1 MDSLSF
7 LSYKVALV
15 VKVLIVLNSAWNLLN
30 FRSGLI
36 KELIEKGHEVVLAAP
51 QDEHVP
57 ALKALGASFVNLP
70 MRAHGINPFA
80 DLKLLWNMVFL
91 LKAIKPTVLLA
102 YTVKPNIY
110 GGLAGRIV
118 SIPVINNI
126 AGLGSVFIKGGWVAS
141 VLTKL
146 YRLALARSFC
156 VFFQNPDDRLQF
168 IEKGLVR
175 VEKTNLVPGSGINL
189 NQFQVAPL
197 PCLRESRLPFEER
210 EFVFLLVSRLLRDK
224 GVIEY
229 VEAAR
234 HLKPLYPRAKFAL
247 LGSRDLENPNAVSD
261 KLFNNWQSE
270 GTVSYWGTS
279 SDVRI
284 ELALV
289 DCVVLPSYREGT
301 PRSLLE
307 AAAMGRPLIATDVP
321 GCREVVHAGLNGL
334 LCDPRD
340 YKSLATQMENV
351 LKMTPDKLYKFTQ
364 ASRELVQE
372 QFDENLVIEAYLRV
386 LQKINRKSKKVAE
399 FD

>member
-1 MDSLSF
+1 MDSLPF
-7 LSYKVALV
+7 LSFRVALV
-15 VKVLIVLNSAWNLLN
+15 MKVLIVLNSAWNLLN

-36 KELIEKGHEVVLAAP
+36 KALIEKGHEVVLAAP

-57 ALKALGASFVNLP
+57 ALQALGASFVNLP
-70 MRAHGINPFA
+70 MRAHGINPFS
-80 DLKLLWNMVFL
+80 DLKLLWHMVCL
-91 LKAIKPTVLLA
+91 LTTIKPAVVLA
-102 YTVKPNIY
+102 YTAKPNIY

-141 VLTKL
+141 VQAKL
-146 YRLALARSFC
+146 YRLALRRSFC
-156 VFFQNPDDRLQF
+156 VFFQNPDDQMQF
-168 IEKGLVR
+168 IERGLIR

-189 NQFQVAPL
+189 NKFQVAPL
-197 PCLRESRLPFEER
+197 PCMQESHLRVEER
-210 EFVFLLVSRLLRDK
+210 RFVFLLVARLLRDK

-234 HLKPLYPRAKFAL
+234 QLKPLYPLAEFAL

-261 KLFNNWQSE
+261 KLFNSWLSD
-270 GTVSYWGTS
+270 GLVSYWGIS

-284 ELALV
+284 ELALA

-321 GCREVVHAGLNGL
+321 GCREVVHSGLNGL

-340 YKSLATQMENV
+340 PKSLATQMENI
-351 LKMTPDKLYKFTQ
+351 LNMTPEKLQKFMQ
-364 ASRELVQE
+364 ASRALVQE
-372 QFDENLVIEAYLRV
+372 QFDENLVIEAYSRL
-386 LQKINRKSKKVAE
+386 LENIAQKLNKAAD